1 MMTIHGDQAENINW
15 LSQLPLATIFFVC
28 WLIGTRRNWETGDG
42 CDRVPFEKKKGE
54 ITNKIQL
61 LIHLEF
67 VGVERIGGDNF

>member
-1 MMTIHGDQAENINW
+1 M
-15 LSQLPLATIFFVC
+15 
-28 WLIGTRRNWETGDG
+28 
-42 CDRVPFEKKKGE
+42 PFEKKKGG